1 MFAIT
6 VSDVALLFLP
16 AFVLSL
22 GTLWL
27 MGRHRPLVRRMQG
40 ESRPRDV
47 AFLFRD
53 GVLVDHDASSLS
65 LPDAATEVSDWSR
78 FCGWMGFRFG
88 DLPQHHD
95 DIRAGQSIRLQAED
109 GATLAL
115 VHQGDS
121 LRAVLHDTAPVDAAA
136 CHAAASERHDLLSRS
151 LAAERAPTPIWIMD
165 GAGSI
170 LWQNDSA
177 RAVPPAHVPHLTA
190 RPDFP
195 PDVGDTSCARL
206 RLAGESGDQDYV
218 YDLHVTRTAMGCVH
232 HAQDIT
238 RLVRAETLQR
248 EFVQTL
254 SKTFA
259 DLTTGLVVFDRAKML
274 AVFNPALTDLTGL
287 PPEFLSARPSL
298 FGFFDALRDRLVMPE
313 PKNYASWRSQI
324 TDMVKSAAG
333 GLYHE
338 VWTLPS
344 GQTYRVTGRPHP
356 DGAVAFLFEDISLEV
371 STTRRHRLQM
381 DLRQSV
387 IDRLEEGIAVLAQ
400 DGRLLFCNTAFA
412 EMLGVDPDSSFAE
425 MGLHDVIAACAARYP
440 DPGLWPE
447 VEDRIATRRLV
458 ATLHDRAVSPGQAG
472 ADLRVV
478 PLGRGQSMLCLK
490 DRAIAEADRVG
501 LPLR

>member
-1 MFAIT
+1 MFAMAA
-6 VSDVALLFLP
+6 SDIAVLVPLALL
-16 AFVLSL
+16 LSL
-22 GTLWL
+22 GILWL
-27 MGRHRPLVRRMQG
+27 MGRPSPLSRRAQAVPG
-40 ESRPRDV
+40 PRDV

-53 GVLVDHDASSLS
+53 GVLVDHDARCLS
-65 LPDAATEVSDWSR
+65 LPEAATEVSDWSR
-78 FCGWMGFRFG
+78 FCHWMGFRFG

-95 DIRAGQSIRLQAED
+95 DMHAGQSIFLKAED
-109 GATLAL
+109 GAALTLIR
-115 VHQGDS
+115 QRDS
-121 LRAVLHDTAPVDAAA
+121 LRAVLRDTAPVDAAA
-136 CHAAASERHDLLSRS
+136 CHALASERHDLLSRS

-177 RAVPPAHVPHLTA
+177 GAVPPAHVTHLTA

-206 RLAGESGDQDYV
+206 RLAGESGDQDHV

-259 DLTTGLVVFDRAKML
+259 DLT
-274 AVFNPALTDLTGL
+274 DLTGL

-298 FGFFDALRDRLVMPE
+298 FGFFDALRDRIVMPE

-400 DGRLLFCNTAFA
+400 DGRLLFCNTAFG